1 MHKQLASLLLAV
13 GLSLLLFTVVAADF
27 STEQWQYVKSLSLP
41 GGVSA
46 DEPVSLILDEDV
58 LIHAADD
65 LADLRLISDSGV
77 ETPYLLQSLI
87 GSTLRTASA
96 LQVIDRGYV
105 LDAHSQM
112 TLDFGTGAIRHN
124 VIELGAPSMT
134 ELWRAVEI
142 EASQDNSTWSSIG
155 TDEIYR
161 VVKGST
167 VVESYALRYPTSSAR
182 YLRLKFIDDGS
193 GDLQMGL
200 AIGFRDETVPSRLIT
215 SRPVSMI
222 QVNDTTERTSVIDFD
237 RGRSG
242 VPFHNISLETPDQ
255 NFNRRVAIQASVD
268 QERWVS
274 LPSSG
279 EIFSYTV
286 GSNPLDRLELQI
298 PESTAQYVRVII
310 FNQDNPPIEVT
321 GGVFEGYQKQL
332 VFLADS
338 TQAYSL
344 FYGNDQI
351 SAPAYD
357 TGVVIG
363 NRVGFADL
371 LSAAAGPHTTN
382 NQYVAP
388 KLPKDPLTERLPWL
402 MPLVI
407 GIIALL
413 VGGLLLAVFRKARSL
428 APPPEQ

>member
-1 MHKQLASLLLAV
+1 VRKPVTSLLLAV
-13 GLSLLLFTVVAADF
+13 GASALLITAVAADF

-41 GGVSA
+41 ASVGA
-46 DEPVSLILDEDV
+46 DEPISLLVDEDV
-58 LIHAADD
+58 YIHAADG
-65 LADLRLISDSGV
+65 LADLRVISESGM
-77 ETPYLLQSLI
+77 ETPYRLQSLI

-96 LQVIDRGYV
+96 LQVIDRGHV
-105 LDAHSQM
+105 PDAYSQM
-112 TLDFGTGAIRHN
+112 TLDFGSGGVRHN
-124 VIELGAPSMT
+124 TVELSEPLKR
-134 ELWRAVEI
+134 ELWRTVEI
-142 EASQDNSTWSSIG
+142 EASQDNSNWSNIG

-161 VVKGST
+161 VVKSST
-167 VVESYALRYPTSSAR
+167 VVESYSLRYPTSSAR
-182 YLRLKFIDDGS
+182 YVRLKFIDDGT

-200 AIGFRDETVPSRLIT
+200 AIGFREETVLPRLIT
-215 SRPVSMI
+215 SRPVSMS
-222 QVNDTTERTSVIDFD
+222 QVNDSTERTSVIDFD
-237 RGRSG
+237 LGRSG

-255 NFNRRVAIQASVD
+255 NFNRRVVIQASVD

-274 LPSSG
+274 LPSTG

-286 GSNPLDRLELQI
+286 GLNPLDRLKLQI
-298 PESTAQYVRVII
+298 PESTARYVRVVI
-310 FNQDNPPIEVT
+310 FNQDNPPLEVT

-344 FYGNDQI
+344 FYGNEES
-351 SAPAYD
+351 SAPIYD
-357 TGVVIG
+357 TGIVIG
-363 NRVGFADL
+363 NRVGSADL

-388 KLPKDPLTERLPWL
+388 TLPKEPLTERLPWL

-413 VGGLLLAVFRKARSL
+413 VGGLLLTVFRKARSL
-428 APPPEQ
+428 SPTPEQ